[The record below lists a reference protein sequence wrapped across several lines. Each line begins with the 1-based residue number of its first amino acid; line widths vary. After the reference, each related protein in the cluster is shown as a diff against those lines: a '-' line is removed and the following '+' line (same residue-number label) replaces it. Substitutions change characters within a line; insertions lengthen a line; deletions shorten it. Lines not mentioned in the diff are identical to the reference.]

1 MRRLLVLG
9 LLLASCKQEPVPG
22 PAASAVASGAPAP
35 SPAAPTTAG
44 GAASA
49 AALPA
54 ASDLDRA
61 ALAKT
66 LSCGAGAKAGP
77 CAVVAAFEACAQW
90 NPVVPS
96 GDGRWLGKGS
106 VVADGKTTDELTL
119 LRAKR
124 VPTSDVGAGLLPVKI
139 GLASIAKADPMFEQ
153 GERAVRTFER
163 HDVPA
168 KSNTAIT
175 HLKQLDAWAEASAQ
189 RTKSGQ
195 VMFVGDG
202 EGWVCQGPKQQLFLI
217 KRARAGSAD
226 GIYAELWPA
235 TW

>member
-1 MRRLLVLG
+1 MRRLVVLG

-22 PAASAVASGAPAP
+22 PAASAVATGAPAP
-35 SPAAPTTAG
+35 T
-44 GAASA
+44 ASA
-49 AALPA
+49 AAAAPA
-54 ASDLDRA
+54 SAAPLATASDLDRA
-61 ALAKT
+61 ALAKA

-77 CAVVAAFEACAQW
+77 CAVVAGFEACTEW

-106 VVADGKTTDELTL
+106 VVADGKTTEELTL
-119 LRAKR
+119 VRSKR
-124 VPTSDVGAGLLPVKI
+124 VPTSDVGTGLLPVKI
-139 GLASIAKADPMFEQ
+139 GLASIAKADSMFDQ

-175 HLKQLDAWAEASAQ
+175 HLKQLDTWNESSAQ

-202 EGWVCQGPKQQLFLI
+202 EGWVCQGPKQQLFLV
-217 KRARAGSAD
+217 KRVRAGSAD
-226 GIYAELWPA
+226 GVYAELWPA